1 MNAKQTLH
9 QASLAKWAARFQDQ
23 AASGLTVKAWC
34 EQNNVS
40 FHSYNY
46 WKHQLKS
53 EYVDSLLPDIVPISL
68 PASNTNQE
76 TASPM
81 SASCNSYNSRD
92 LYHSDDP
99 GFLRIMAS
107 DVDISISPSA
117 SDDLIFRLI
126 KAVRHA

>member
-9 QASLAKWAARFQDQ
+9 QASLARWAALFKDQ

-53 EYVDSLLPDIVPISL
+53 EYADSLLPDIVQLSL
-68 PASNTNQE
+68 PASPGNQAS
-76 TASPM
+76 ASPLA
-81 SASCNSYNSRD
+81 ASCNSYNSRD
-92 LYHSDDP
+92 LYHSGDP
-99 GFLRIMAS
+99 GFLRITAS